1 MSIRHAFSSLYLIYP
16 EVVNVLLGILL
27 ACVLAVSAQTQSSR
41 FPRFDDF
48 PVSEIFSGKP
58 APPKVVNPGDRLF
71 RTRIREG
78 ASKGPNF
85 AGHYTIAEW
94 GCGTSCV
101 SIAVVDAKSGDIYSS
116 LFSILGYGG
125 VLQYADVPEEQ
136 YEPLSYKLKSRLFVV
151 RGCPEDENCATYFY
165 EWKGSQFRLIRKI
178 VAVPVH
184 H

>member
-1 MSIRHAFSSLYLIYP
+1 MRVYFRLIGLVYAWSMKTSMAA
-16 EVVNVLLGILL
+16 VL
-27 ACVLAVSAQTQSSR
+27 ACVLAMSWAQTPVPI
-41 FPRFDDF
+41 PRFEDF
-48 PVSEIFSGKP
+48 HAGEIFNAKP
-58 APPKVVNPGDRLF
+58 APPKLVRPGDRLF

-101 SIAVVDAKSGDIYSS
+101 SIAVVDAKSGNIYSGP
-116 LFSILGYGG
+116 FGILGYGG
-125 VLQYADVPEEQ
+125 VLRYADVSEEQ

-165 EWKGSQFRLIRKI
+165 EWKGSQFELIRKI